1 MNSLNLMIN
10 LGNKSYDIRFELAN
24 ALVVLGPTAED
35 GEIKLA
41 NTLVVLSSTAEGG
54 EIELMALQDS
64 VDKTNKMLKEQKKED
79 VKKLTDGVVKIKLD
93 VVSGKE
99 NCGSHNT
106 SGKAKKITKKKSLKG
121 SDKRE
126 SKASKIQRETMG
138 STSKS
143 FRPLLEA
150 DVNVVKASRAQKP
163 SASQG
168 KPIKRNKQAKILS
181 SKNINQ
187 KMASSYN
194 KHTGEDQ
201 GVSQKVTVCSSKK
214 TLYQPSDLGKTRHF
228 YYSLS
233 ITKTTKKDQLDKY
246 NLDDTSTDSSTDS
259 DGSESVTSTSSATS
273 PGSTDDSVHTT
284 STSRSSIDSSEDE
297 SLASGCR
304 DERCDSSDD
313 SEEHSFTSSSTSS
326 EEDKRVVS
334 SSKLNS
340 VKKLE
345 NTKYKK

>member
-1 MNSLNLMIN
+1 MFSLLQ
-10 LGNKSYDIRFELAN
+10 
-24 ALVVLGPTAED
+24 
-35 GEIKLA
+35 
-41 NTLVVLSSTAEGG
+41 
-54 EIELMALQDS
+54 LMALQDS
-64 VDKTNKMLKEQKKED
+64 VGKTNKMLKEQKKED

-99 NCGSHNT
+99 NGGSHNS

-126 SKASKIQRETMG
+126 RKASKIQQATIG
-138 STSKS
+138 STSRS
-143 FRPLLEA
+143 FRPMLKA
-150 DVNVVKASRAQKP
+150 DVNVVKVTGAQKP

-168 KPIKRNKQAKILS
+168 KKIQRNKQTKILS

-201 GVSQKVTVCSSKK
+201 GASQKVTVCSYKE
-214 TLYQPSDLGKTRHF
+214 TLYQPSDLGKTRHCHF
-228 YYSLS
+228 HYSLS

-246 NLDDTSTDSSTDS
+246 NLDDTSTDSSTDF
-259 DGSESVTSTSSATS
+259 DGSESVTSTSSTRSATS
-273 PGSTDDSVHTT
+273 HGSTDGSVHTT

-297 SLASGCR
+297 SCASGCY
-304 DERCDSSDD
+304 DESSDSSDD

-334 SSKLNS
+334 SPKLNS
-340 VKKLE
+340 VKKFE